1 MPPSP
6 DLVQTIDTLVY
17 EGFSVLPEYIDP
29 NGHMNIGYYS
39 VLFDKA
45 LDLPWHLLGLG
56 FKGIKARG
64 NTSFALESHVTY
76 QRELHEGDALDFTF
90 QVLDVDTKR
99 IHFFMTMLHRRER
112 WLAATS
118 ESISICIDM
127 STRRSTVWSAEQMAR
142 LSAVHQAHRQR
153 PRPPEAG
160 RIIGIRR
167 K

>member
-6 DLVQTIDTLVY
+6 DVVQTIDTLVY
-17 EGFSVLPEYIDP
+17 DGFSVLPEYIDP

-56 FKGIKARG
+56 FEGIKARG

-127 STRRSTVWSAEQMAR
+127 STRRSTVWSEEQMAR